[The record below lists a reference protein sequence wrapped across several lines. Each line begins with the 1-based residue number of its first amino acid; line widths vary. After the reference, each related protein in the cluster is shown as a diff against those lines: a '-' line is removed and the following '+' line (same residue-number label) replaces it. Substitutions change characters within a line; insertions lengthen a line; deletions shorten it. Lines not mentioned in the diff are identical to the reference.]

1 MTPRAVLALVSVAA
15 LVPVSCS
22 GDDAPSESATAVVP
36 EASFVVDLPGE
47 YAYGVDIVAADG
59 RAFVVDFFGQSVWRL
74 DADDREFTQLVL
86 DDVSPHAAAIGG
98 GSLWVAADSPPT
110 LLRVDPASLEVTGR
124 VEFDTRSIDEIV
136 YHDGSVWV
144 GAMIGDQLFEV
155 DGDDLTIRRVLDLPA
170 GFRQPSFRGDVLWSG
185 AADGVRGLDISD
197 GGLRTIAVEPG
208 VFGPAVDSVTVDD
221 DTVWATAENGLLS
234 DPVSGL
240 LRIDPATGAIIET
253 LDVHGFEIASDG
265 TSVWIHGGDEVSQ
278 FDIATGAVVETTPFD
293 RGGETT
299 GLWIDGPRLWAMTTY
314 QIMMIGPAD
323 QEAAGAS

>member
-1 MTPRAVLALVSVAA
+1 M
-15 LVPVSCS
+15 
-22 GDDAPSESATAVVP
+22 
-36 EASFVVDLPGE
+36 
-47 YAYGVDIVAADG
+47 
-59 RAFVVDFFGQSVWRL
+59 
-74 DADDREFTQLVL
+74 
-86 DDVSPHAAAIGG
+86 
-98 GSLWVAADSPPT
+98 
-110 LLRVDPASLEVTGR
+110 TGR

-136 YHDGSVWV
+136 HHDGSVWV
-144 GAMIGDQLFEV
+144 GASISDQLFEV
-155 DGDDLTIRRVLDLPA
+155 DDDDLTIRRVLDLPA
-170 GFRQPSFRGDVLWSG
+170 GSRQPSFRGDVLWSG

-240 LRIDPATGAIIET
+240 LRIDPATGAIIDT

-293 RGGETT
+293 RSGETT

-314 QIMMIGPAD
+314 QVMMIGPAD
-323 QEAAGAS
+323 DVAAGAS